1 MSVELDYPKAEC
13 SPQPVIYG
21 GGVYYE
27 DAFRWLEEDTEPV
40 VSWQTAQDVLTTTY
54 LASLP
59 SYAAFSERLSALG
72 DTSSLTTPKFAGGRW
87 FRIRV
92 PDGEDFH
99 VLEVAESPA
108 GPGRRIMDLN
118 ALRSDEPLKF
128 DALLPAPDG
137 RKVIVGWSAA
147 GRELENFQILDVD
160 TGELLLERLPQKR
173 VMNSAWLP
181 DSTGFYY
188 MGYDPAVSMTHGR
201 IFRHLLGKAPPTEPE
216 ALDLRHPVARPM
228 AAADGRHMLVYLDH
242 LHPRPDFI
250 KQLPDGGDWRPFLK
264 DMPGMFRGD
273 IQGDRFVA
281 ITDDGAPR
289 GRLVSIPLSTPMQRE
304 TWQELVPACDSV
316 LVSVMVVGERIV
328 LMDLVDTYARLR
340 VLSSNGALEGEIAL
354 PGGGVVNTFGGP
366 YSIVNMVDCL
376 APGKRDEVLFVF
388 SSPTESPA
396 LYGADVVRRSLS
408 RLTEPAVRLDAR
420 VHDRSARSADG
431 TTVRYRVVA
440 RSGANL
446 TKPAPTVIFGYGGFN
461 VAFLPGWAG
470 TMFAAWIQAGGVLVL
485 AHLRGGG
492 EFGSR
497 WWQDGRLQA
506 KQNTF
511 NDVYAIAQE
520 VIRSGLSSPR
530 QLAVLGGSNGG
541 TMVAVATV
549 QRPDLFQA
557 GVSQVPITD
566 VLGRLRDP
574 ISMGA
579 TLDYGDPL
587 DPVMAPVLR
596 AWSPYQNIT
605 DGVAYPA
612 VLIDSGLNDP
622 RCPPWHGRKFA
633 ARLQQASSSGRP
645 VLLRVRAG
653 AGHGAVGRAAQRLQE
668 TETLAFLAEQL
679 ALEL

>member
-1 MSVELDYPKAEC
+1 MSIELRYPKAEC
-13 SPQPVIYG
+13 LPQPVVYG
-21 GGVYYE
+21 GVSYE
-27 DAFRWLEEDTEPV
+27 DAFRWLEEDTERV
-40 VSWQTAQDVLTTTY
+40 VSWQTAQDALTTTY
-54 LASLP
+54 LSSLP
-59 SYAAFSERLSALG
+59 AYAAFSERLRALG
-72 DTSSLTTPKFAGGRW
+72 DTSSLIAPKFAGSRW
-87 FRIRV
+87 FRVRV
-92 PDGEDFH
+92 PDGENFQ

-118 ALRSDEPLKF
+118 ALRSSEPLKF
-128 DALLPAPDG
+128 DSLLPAPDG
-137 RKVIVGWSAA
+137 RKVVVAWSAA

-160 TGELLLERLPQKR
+160 TGDLLLERVPQKR

-181 DSTGFYY
+181 DSTGLYY
-188 MGYDPAVSMTHGR
+188 MGYDPALSMTHGR
-201 IFRHLLGKAPPTEPE
+201 VYLHLLGKAPPTQPE
-216 ALDLRHPVARPM
+216 ALDLRHPAARPM

-242 LHPRPDFI
+242 LYPRPDFI
-250 KQLPDGGDWRPFLK
+250 KQFADGGDWRPFLK
-264 DMPGMFRGD
+264 DMSGMFRGD
-273 IQGDRFVA
+273 ILGERFVA

-304 TWQELVPACDSV
+304 TWWELVPASDSV
-316 LVSVMVVGERIV
+316 LVSVMIVGEHIV
-328 LMDLVDTYARLR
+328 LLDIVDTYARLR
-340 VLSSNGALEGEIAL
+340 VLRPDGAPEGEIAL

-366 YSIVNMVDCL
+366 YSMFNMVDCL
-376 APGKRDEVLFVF
+376 ARGKGAEFLFVF

-396 LYGADVVRRSLS
+396 LYSADVAKRSIS
-408 RLTEPAVRLDAR
+408 RLTEPVARLDAR
-420 VHDRSARSADG
+420 VHDRSALSADG
-431 TTVRYRVVA
+431 TAVRYRVVA
-440 RSGANL
+440 GADANL
-446 TKPAPTVIFGYGGFN
+446 SRPTPTVIFGYGGFN
-461 VAFLPGWAG
+461 VAFLPGWVG
-470 TMFAAWIQAGGVLVL
+470 TMFAAWIRAGGVVVL

-492 EFGSR
+492 EFGSQ
-497 WWQDGRLQA
+497 WWQEGRLKC

-520 VIRSGLSSPR
+520 VIRSGISSPR

-541 TMVAVATV
+541 TMAAVAAV

-557 GVSQVPITD
+557 AVPQVPITD

-574 ISMGA
+574 ISMAA

-587 DPVMAPVLR
+587 DPVMAKVLR

-633 ARLQQASSSGRP
+633 AHLQQATSSGRP

-668 TETLAFLAEQL
+668 AETLAFLAEQL

>member
-1 MSVELDYPKAEC
+1 MRVELDYPEAEC
-13 SPQPVIYG
+13 LPQPVVYG
-21 GGVYYE
+21 DVSYE
-27 DAFRWLEEDTEPV
+27 DAFRWMEEDTERV
-40 VSWQTAQDVLTTTY
+40 VSWQTAQDALTTTY
-54 LASLP
+54 LSSLP
-59 SYAAFSERLSALG
+59 AYAAFSERLNALE
-72 DTSSLTTPKFAGGRW
+72 DTSSITTPKFAGGRW
-87 FRIRV
+87 FRARV
-92 PDGEDFH
+92 PDGEDLH

-118 ALRSDEPLKF
+118 ALRGIEPLKF
-128 DALLPAPDG
+128 DSFLPAPDG
-137 RKVIVGWSAA
+137 RKVVVGWSAA

-160 TGELLLERLPQKR
+160 TGEVLLERVPQQR

-181 DSTGFYY
+181 DSSGLYY

-201 IFRHLLGKAPPTEPE
+201 IYRHLLGRAPPTQPE

-242 LHPRPDFI
+242 LYPRPDFI
-250 KQLPDGGDWRPFLK
+250 KQFPDGGGWRPFLK

-273 IQGDRFVA
+273 IMGERFIA

-304 TWQELVPACDSV
+304 TWQELVPASDSV
-316 LVSVMVVGERIV
+316 LVSVMIVGERIV
-328 LMDLVDTYARLR
+328 LLDLVDTYARLR
-340 VLSSNGALEGEIAL
+340 VLRPNGTLEGEIAL
-354 PGGGVVNTFGGP
+354 PSGGVVNTFGGP
-366 YSIVNMVDCL
+366 YSMFNMVDCL
-376 APGKRDEVLFVF
+376 ARGKGAEFLFVF

-396 LYGADVVRRSLS
+396 LYSANVVKLS
-408 RLTEPAVRLDAR
+408 ILRLTEPAVRLDAR
-420 VHDRSARSADG
+420 VHDRSALSADG
-431 TTVRYRVVA
+431 TAVRYRVVA
-440 RSGANL
+440 RTDANL
-446 TKPAPTVIFGYGGFN
+446 SKPTPTVIFGYGGFN
-461 VAFLPGWAG
+461 VAFLPGWVG
-470 TMFAAWIQAGGVLVL
+470 TMFAAWIQAGGVVVL

-497 WWQDGRLQA
+497 WWQEGRLKN

-520 VIRSGLSSPR
+520 VIRSGISSPG

-541 TMVAVATV
+541 TMAAVAAV

-557 GVSQVPITD
+557 AVPQVPITD

-587 DPVMAPVLR
+587 DPAMAKVLY
-596 AWSPYQNIT
+596 AWSPYQSIT

-633 ARLQQASSSGRP
+633 ARLQQATSSGRS
-645 VLLRVRAG
+645 VLLRVRSG

-668 TETLAFLAEQL
+668 VETLAFLAEQL
-679 ALEL
+679 ALTL

>member
-1 MSVELDYPKAEC
+1 
-13 SPQPVIYG
+13 
-21 GGVYYE
+21 
-27 DAFRWLEEDTEPV
+27 
-40 VSWQTAQDVLTTTY
+40 
-54 LASLP
+54 
-59 SYAAFSERLSALG
+59 
-72 DTSSLTTPKFAGGRW
+72 
-87 FRIRV
+87 
-92 PDGEDFH
+92 
-99 VLEVAESPA
+99 
-108 GPGRRIMDLN
+108 
-118 ALRSDEPLKF
+118 
-128 DALLPAPDG
+128 
-137 RKVIVGWSAA
+137 VIVGWSAA

-181 DSTGFYY
+181 DNTGLYY

-201 IFRHLLGKAPPTEPE
+201 IYQHLLGKAPPTQPE
-216 ALDLRHPVARPM
+216 AFDLRHPVARPM
-228 AAADGRHMLVYLDH
+228 AAADGRHMLLYLDH

-250 KQLPDGGDWRPFLK
+250 KRLPDAGDWRPFLK

-273 IQGDRFVA
+273 ILGERFVA

-289 GRLVSIPLSTPMQRE
+289 GRLVSIPLSTAMQRE
-304 TWQELVPACDSV
+304 TWQELVSASDSV
-316 LVSVMVVGERIV
+316 LVSVMIVGERIV
-328 LMDLVDTYARLR
+328 LMDVVDTYARLR
-340 VLSSNGALEGEIAL
+340 VLRPNGAVEGEIAL
-354 PGGGVVNTFGGP
+354 PGSGVVNTFGGP
-366 YSIVNMVDCL
+366 YSMFNMVDCL
-376 APGKRDEVLFVF
+376 ARGKAGEVLFVF

-396 LYGADVVRRSLS
+396 LYSADVVNRSLS
-408 RLTEPAVRLDAR
+408 RLTEPTVRLDAR
-420 VHDRSARSADG
+420 VHDRSAASADG

-440 RSGANL
+440 RTDANL
-446 TKPAPTVIFGYGGFN
+446 SKPAPTVIFGYGGFN
-461 VAFLPGWAG
+461 VAFLPGWVG
-470 TMFAAWIQAGGVLVL
+470 TMFAAWIQAGGVVVL

-492 EFGSR
+492 EFGSQ
-497 WWQDGRLQA
+497 WWQEGRLKN

-520 VIRSGLSSPR
+520 VIRTGISSPR
-530 QLAVLGGSNGG
+530 RLAVLGGSNGG
-541 TMVAVATV
+541 TMAAVAVV

-557 GVSQVPITD
+557 GVPQVPITD

-574 ISMGA
+574 ISMAA

-645 VLLRVRAG
+645 ALLRVRSG
-653 AGHGAVGRAAQRLQE
+653 AGHGAVGRAAQHLQE
-668 TETLAFLAEQL
+668 VETLAFLAEQL